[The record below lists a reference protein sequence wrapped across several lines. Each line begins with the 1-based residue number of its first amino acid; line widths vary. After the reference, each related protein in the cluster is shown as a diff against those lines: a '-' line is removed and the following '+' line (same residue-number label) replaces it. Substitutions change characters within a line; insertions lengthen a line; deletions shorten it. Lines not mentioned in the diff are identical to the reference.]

1 MAGIYRVKIVNI
13 LSGVALAAITTMGNA
28 NSLDMSSNEGSTR
41 PSPSIPAPISVE
53 FSGWMQATQAKQQL
67 LPRILAECPH
77 GFTIVGETYKPL
89 SMGKI
94 QLSINYTCVI

>member
-1 MAGIYRVKIVNI
+1 MAGIYRVKIVYI

-28 NSLDMSSNEGSTR
+28 NSLDMTTR